1 MTSQF
6 ETTNM
11 QSKFSPQEKQ
21 LMQEISSDN
30 MMQHLHEIVKYVRM
44 SGSDEETKALQYAKR
59 TLTSYGFKVA
69 EHRFDAYI
77 GEPKSAELLV
87 LTPEMKKV
95 KGVTAALAPSTPAS
109 GTEAEAVYVGT
120 GTEAEFAKQ
129 DVRGKL
135 VLVKEL
141 AEPEIA
147 KRADNFGAVGQV
159 FINDYYAHEGI
170 VSVVW
175 GTPRLET
182 APLLPATPCISINEK
197 DGAYLQQLLGKGR
210 VTARLLTESWR
221 GWRKIP
227 VVTADLPGRVERN
240 RFTLFAGHIDSWH
253 YGAMD
258 NGSANALMLEVARV
272 MSKHRKQLRR
282 GLRLA
287 FWSGHSHGRYA
298 GSAWYAD
305 NFWLDLEKNCVAH
318 VYTDS
323 AGAKGA
329 SVLTETYVMPETED
343 LASSAVK
350 RITGQELSRCGFSR
364 SGDQSFWGIGIPS
377 VFMLLSEIPVEAGKR
392 DPNLRTVALFGPS
405 PTGLGWWW
413 HTPEDTEDKI
423 DPQNLK
429 RDATVYA
436 LALFA
441 LCSNAILPLN
451 YQRTAE
457 RLKQL
462 LTELQQAG
470 KDAVDL
476 EPLIGQASRLATV
489 MRKFNVQA
497 RKTKPNE
504 EAKIEVYNKTLMRLS
519 RLLVPI
525 TETRVGRYDHDLAV
539 PVPLLPTL
547 DPIRR
552 LAQLDRE
559 SDDFKFLYIGLRRNA
574 NQVSDALD
582 KAVETVDQAL
592 RATGKQ

>member
-1 MTSQF
+1 MTSEF

-11 QSKFSPQEKQ
+11 QSEFSPQEKQ
-21 LMQEISSDN
+21 IIQEISADT
-30 MMQHLHEIVKYVRM
+30 MMQHLHEIAKYVRM
-44 SGSDEETKALQYAKR
+44 SGSDEETRALQYVRK
-59 TLTSYGFKVA
+59 TLTTYGFKVT

-77 GEPKSAELLV
+77 GEPKSAELLI

-95 KGVTAALAPSTPAS
+95 NGVTAALAPSTPAS
-109 GTEAEAVYVGT
+109 GTEAEVVYVGA

-135 VLVKEL
+135 VIVKEL

-147 KRADNFGAVGQV
+147 KRADNFGAVGQI
-159 FINDYYAHEGI
+159 FINDYHAHEGI

-182 APLLPATPCISINEK
+182 APLLPATPCISINEQ
-197 DGAYLQQLLGKGR
+197 DGVYLQQLLGR

-227 VVTADLPGRVERN
+227 VVTADLLGRVERG

-258 NGSANALMLEVARV
+258 NGSANALMLEVARI
-272 MSKHRKQLRR
+272 MSKHKKQLRR

-343 LASSAVK
+343 LASSAVE
-350 RITGQELSRCGFSR
+350 RVTGQELSGRGFSR

-392 DPNLRTVALFGPS
+392 DSDLRTVALFGPS

-413 HTPEDTEDKI
+413 HTPKDTEDKI

-429 RDATVYA
+429 RDTTVYA
-436 LALFA
+436 LTLFA
-441 LCSNAILPLN
+441 LCSNTILPLN

-457 RLKQL
+457 RLKQFL
-462 LTELQQAG
+462 AELQQVG
-470 KDAVDL
+470 KDVVDL

-489 MRKFNVQA
+489 MRKFNARA
-497 RKTKPNE
+497 RKTRPNE
-504 EAKIEVYNKTLMRLS
+504 KAKIETYNKTLMRLS
-519 RLLVPI
+519 RILVPI
-525 TETRVGRYDHDLAV
+525 TQTRVGRYDHDLAV
-539 PVPLLPTL
+539 PIPPLPTL

-552 LAQLDRE
+552 LVQLDRT
-559 SDDFKFLYIGLRRNA
+559 SDDFRFLYNGLKRNA
-574 NQVSDALD
+574 NRVSDALD
-582 KAVETVDQAL
+582 KAIEMVDEEL
-592 RATGKQ
+592 RSTSKP

>member
-1 MTSQF
+1 MTS
-6 ETTNM
+6 ELDTANM
-11 QSKFSPQEKQ
+11 QPEFSLQERQ
-21 LMQEISSDN
+21 IIQEISSDN
-30 MMQHLHEIVKYVRM
+30 MMRHVGEISKYVRM
-44 SGSDEETKALQYAKR
+44 SGSDEETKALEYVKK
-59 TLTSYGFKVA
+59 TLTTYGFKVR
-69 EHRFDAYI
+69 EHRFDAYV
-77 GEPKSAELLV
+77 GEPKSAELQI
-87 LTPEMKKV
+87 LTPDTKKII
-95 KGVTAALAPSTPAS
+95 GVTAALAPSTSRDGTESELVDVGA
-109 GTEAEAVYVGT
+109 GTEAD
-120 GTEAEFAKQ
+120 FRKR

-135 VLVKEL
+135 VLVKDL

-147 KRADNFGAVGQV
+147 KRADNHGAVGQI
-159 FINDYYAHEGI
+159 FINDYKPHEGI

-175 GTPRLET
+175 GTPRQET
-182 APLLPATPCISINEK
+182 APLLPATPCISITEQ
-197 DGAYLQQLLGKGR
+197 DGAYLQERLSKGR

-227 VVTADLPGRVERN
+227 VVIADLPGTIERQ
-240 RFTLFAGHIDSWH
+240 RFALFAGHIDSWH

-272 MSKHRKQLRR
+272 MSKHKKHLRR

-298 GSAWYAD
+298 GSSWYAD
-305 NFWLDLEKNCVAH
+305 NFWFDLEKNCVAH

-350 RITGQELSRCGFSR
+350 RLTGQKLSRRRFSR

-377 VFMLLSEIPVEAGKR
+377 VFMLLSEIPVEAGRK

-423 DPQNLK
+423 DAENLK
-429 RDATVYA
+429 RDATIYA
-436 LALFA
+436 VTLHA
-441 LCSNAILPLN
+441 LCSDRIIPLN
-451 YQRTAE
+451 YEKTA
-457 RLKQL
+457 KQFKEL

-470 KDAVDL
+470 KGLFDL
-476 EPLIGQASRLATV
+476 EPLIKQASKLAILLRT
-489 MRKFNVQA
+489 FNVRSQRA
-497 RKTKPNE
+497 IDVT
-504 EAKIEVYNKTLMRLS
+504 KIENYNKTIMRLS

-525 TETRVGRYDHDLAV
+525 MQTRVGRYDHDLAV
-539 PVPLLPTL
+539 PIPPLPNLDVIRTLPDL
-547 DPIRR
+547 DP
-552 LAQLDRE
+552 A
-559 SDDFKFLYIGLRRNA
+559 SDQFKFLQVGLKRNA

-582 KAVETVDQAL
+582 RAIETVEHEL
-592 RATGKQ
+592 KTTRRN

>member
-1 MTSQF
+1 MRS
-6 ETTNM
+6 E
-11 QSKFSPQEKQ
+11 FSRQERQ
-21 LMQEISSDN
+21 IIQEISPDN
-30 MMQHLHEIVKYVRM
+30 MMQHLHEIAKYVRM
-44 SGSDEETKALQYAKR
+44 SGSNEETEALQYVKK
-59 TLTSYGFKVA
+59 TLTTYGFKVT

-77 GEPKSAELLV
+77 GEPKSAELLI
-87 LTPEMKKV
+87 LTPEMKKIN
-95 KGVTAALAPSTPAS
+95 GVTAALAPSTPAS
-109 GTEAEAVYVGT
+109 GTEAEVVDVGA
-120 GTEAEFAKQ
+120 GTEAEFARH

-147 KRADNFGAVGQV
+147 KRADNFGAVGQI
-159 FINDYYAHEGI
+159 FINDYHAHEGI

-175 GTPRLET
+175 GTPTLET
-182 APLLPATPCISINEK
+182 APLLPATPCISINEQ
-197 DGAYLQQLLGKGR
+197 DGVYLQQLLGGGG

-227 VVTADLPGRVERN
+227 VVTADLPGRVERD
-240 RFTLFAGHIDSWH
+240 RFALFAGHIDSWH

-258 NGSANALMLEVARV
+258 NGSANALMLEVARI
-272 MSKHRKQLRR
+272 MSKHKKELRR

-343 LASSAVK
+343 LASSAVE
-350 RITGQELSRCGFSR
+350 RVTGQELSGRGFSR

-392 DPNLRTVALFGPS
+392 DSDLRTVALFGPS

-441 LCSNAILPLN
+441 LCSNTILPLN
-451 YQRTAE
+451 YQRAAE
-457 RLKQL
+457 RLKQFL
-462 LTELQQAG
+462 AELQQVG
-470 KDAVDL
+470 KDVVDL

-489 MRKFNVQA
+489 LRKFNARA

-504 EAKIEVYNKTLMRLS
+504 KAKIETYNKTLMRLS
-519 RLLVPI
+519 RILVPI
-525 TETRVGRYDHDLAV
+525 TQTRGGRYDHDLAV
-539 PVPLLPTL
+539 PIPPLPTL

-552 LAQLDRE
+552 LAQLDRK
-559 SDDFKFLYIGLRRNA
+559 SDDFKFLYNGLKRNA

-582 KAVETVDQAL
+582 KAIEMVDEEL
-592 RATGKQ
+592 RSTGKP